1 MIRGTAENVKNAGV
15 IFMKINIDYSRQYQT
30 FEGFGVSGA
39 WWAQLVGGRN
49 NRDVISK
56 LLFDS
61 KEGIALTAY
70 RYNIGAG
77 SKDSGNGN
85 IDNPLRRTESFLTD
99 NGEYDFS
106 KDANAVYMMKQ
117 AVRDGAKEIVLF
129 VNSPPEQMTKNGKS
143 HLDPKNAFRT
153 NLDRK
158 NYPAFVKYCLDV
170 TEHFVSEGLPVKYL
184 SPVNE
189 PVWIWTGG
197 QEGCHYSPRQAGSL
211 MKLFAEELE
220 KRPALRDIKL
230 AGVEAGD
237 IRWFNKSYTRELLR
251 YPQTRKRLDGVDL
264 HSYFLHVPL
273 PFLNNRPAFLKRFR
287 RYMDRHYPDMPV
299 RMSEWCHM
307 QGGRD
312 SSMSSALVMAKVMW
326 EDINLL
332 AVSSWQHWIALS
344 EVDYCDGLIY
354 INLDD
359 ESYEITKRYYV
370 TGNFSKYIPY
380 GARRVYADCADSELL
395 ITAFTKDKKTVL
407 TVINGT
413 EHRKKIELPARS
425 LFVVTDETRSLEEYE
440 NVSEAEIAPRSV
452 NTFVFAE
459 GEDEK

>member
-1 MIRGTAENVKNAGV
+1 
-15 IFMKINIDYSRQYQT
+15 
-30 FEGFGVSGA
+30 
-39 WWAQLVGGRN
+39 
-49 NRDVISK
+49 
-56 LLFDS
+56 
-61 KEGIALTAY
+61 
-70 RYNIGAG
+70 
-77 SKDSGNGN
+77 
-85 IDNPLRRTESFLTD
+85 
-99 NGEYDFS
+99 
-106 KDANAVYMMKQ
+106 
-117 AVRDGAKEIVLF
+117 
-129 VNSPPEQMTKNGKS
+129 
-143 HLDPKNAFRT
+143 
-153 NLDRK
+153 
-158 NYPAFVKYCLDV
+158 
-170 TEHFVSEGLPVKYL
+170 
-184 SPVNE
+184 
-189 PVWIWTGG
+189 
-197 QEGCHYSPRQAGSL
+197 
-211 MKLFAEELE
+211 
-220 KRPALRDIKL
+220 
-230 AGVEAGD
+230 
-237 IRWFNKSYTRELLR
+237 
-251 YPQTRKRLDGVDL
+251 
-264 HSYFLHVPL
+264 
-273 PFLNNRPAFLKRFR
+273 
-287 RYMDRHYPDMPV
+287 MDRHYPDMPV

-425 LFVVTDETRSLEEYE
+425 LFVVTDESRSLEEYE